1 MSDLGSSGVAMDV
14 TQFSCLKRER
24 KTITVSLRVHDPLER
39 FLVDTSVD
47 KDGRVRYRSLPVL
60 ESAHRALLTIDE
72 RANDRSQTLFSPMTS
87 TLIRARREIA
97 RA

>member
-1 MSDLGSSGVAMDV
+1 MSELSNGVAMDV
-14 TQFSCLKRER
+14 TQFSCLKSER
-24 KTITVSLRVHDPLER
+24 KIITVSLRVHDPLER

-47 KDGRVRYRSLPVL
+47 EDERDRYRSLHVL

-72 RANDRSQTLFSPMTS
+72 RDNDRSQTLFSPMTN
-87 TLIRARREIA
+87 TLFRARREIA